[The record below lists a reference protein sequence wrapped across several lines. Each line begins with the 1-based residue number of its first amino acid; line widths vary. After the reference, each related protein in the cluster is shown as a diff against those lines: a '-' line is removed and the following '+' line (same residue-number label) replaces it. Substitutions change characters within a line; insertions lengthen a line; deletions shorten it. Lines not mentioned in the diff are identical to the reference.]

1 MTGQMVTENGHVSA
15 VRWGIA
21 VKSPASDTHGVMV
34 CHTEDEARARLI
46 DGERL
51 VMDDGN
57 GWAVVE

>member
-1 MTGQMVTENGHVSA
+1 MTGQKVTENGHFTA

-34 CHTEDEARARLI
+34 CYTEDEARARLI
-46 DGERL
+46 HGELL

-57 GWAVVE
+57 GWAVIE